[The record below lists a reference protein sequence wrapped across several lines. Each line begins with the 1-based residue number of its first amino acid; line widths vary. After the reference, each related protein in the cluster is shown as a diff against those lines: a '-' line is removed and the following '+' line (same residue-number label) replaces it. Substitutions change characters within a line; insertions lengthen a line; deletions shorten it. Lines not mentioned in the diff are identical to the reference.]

1 MAVNP
6 RFLPTFLAV
15 VEKGSFGAAAES
27 LGVTQ
32 PAVSYRISRLEE
44 EMGVALFERAGR
56 RMILTAAGRALHTF
70 CDGYLTQLET
80 LRAELAD
87 RPVPPSEPIRISAV
101 SGFGRYVLFPVLSD
115 EPFRDLPLELLYHT
129 AGEVFE
135 RVESGAAELGIV
147 YRPKVSSYLDV
158 RELCREELALI
169 APARGHP
176 VDPPVRPEEL
186 EVLPFVTYVESSYVF
201 GAWFEHHFGRQPSR
215 IHAVQHYEELEE
227 VVAMVTLG
235 RGLSIVPLDCAG
247 EALDAGRVRVVHP
260 GHGPPCLN
268 PVHAVT
274 RSGAFVRTEVESIL
288 AAVARR
294 GTRRSRPIR

>member
-1 MAVNP
+1 MGVDP

-32 PAVSYRISRLEE
+32 PAVSYRISQLED

-56 RMILTAAGRALHTF
+56 RMILTAAGRALRTF
-70 CDGYLTQLET
+70 CASYLTQLDA
-80 LRAELAD
+80 LRAELAEV
-87 RPVPPSEPIRISAV
+87 PVPPGEPIRISAV
-101 SGFGRYVLFPVLSD
+101 SGFGRYVLFPVLSG

-129 AGEVFE
+129 AEEVFE
-135 RVESGAAELGIV
+135 RVESGAAELGVV

-169 APARGHP
+169 APARGLSVERP
-176 VDPPVRPEEL
+176 GRPEDL
-186 EVLPFVTYVESSYVF
+186 EALPFVTYVESSYVF

-215 IHAVQHYEELEE
+215 IHSVQRYEELEE
-227 VVAMVTLG
+227 VVAMVALG
-235 RGLSIVPLDCAG
+235 RGLSVVPLDCAG
-247 EALDAGRVRVVHP
+247 EALDDGRVLVVQP
-260 GHGPPCLN
+260 AHGPPCLN

-274 RSGAFVRTEVESIL
+274 RSGAFVRSEVEAIL
-288 AAVARR
+288 AAVERR
-294 GTRRSRPIR
+294 GTRRSRPGR